1 METITELNEL
11 ENKTIA
17 CKKMVIDREEND
29 TTSIERFYVEY
40 TENQDE
46 LLAIKQQV
54 GLKAYHEIISI
65 WNKL

>member
-17 CKKMVIDREEND
+17 CKKMVVDTEVND
-29 TTSIERFYVEY
+29 IIGIERFYVEY
-40 TENQDE
+40 TEDQDE
-46 LLAIKQQV
+46 LLAIKQRL